1 MLNILIKNAEIID
14 GTGKPGFKADVGIV
28 DQRIV
33 IIAESI
39 SQEANQTIMAEG
51 LHLAPGFIDPH
62 THSDLTVF
70 GNRRAESS
78 IHQGVTTQ
86 IIGNCGLSA
95 APMIGASVGDLQ
107 ALSMGIG
114 IDVKWKSMA
123 EYLEH
128 LQKTGMA
135 INMVPLVGH
144 SNVRSSV
151 LGYDDVRPTPEQQV
165 KMESLVEEAM
175 EQGAR
180 GISTGL
186 FYPPGFFADTKEIIG
201 LARIVAKHG
210 GIYASHIRSES
221 DGVLKAVEETIEIG
235 KQAEIQVQY
244 SHVKICGHR
253 NWEMI
258 DDLVTL
264 LESDKA
270 QDARLGC
277 DQYPYIASSTVLSSI
292 LPYWAQEGGGKL
304 IAQRMKDQAIRDL
317 LRKDWH
323 QNRIDWDSRSGV
335 RDWNDLL
342 VTNCLSRPE
351 VIGMTIEE
359 ISSRDNLDSFDA
371 AMNLIALDDA
381 QIVVVYFDQHE
392 DIVKKLIKLPFVA
405 IGSDS
410 MGASPYG
417 ILGQSSPHPRCYG
430 TFPRVLGRYVRE
442 EKVISLEE
450 AIKKMTSLSAERF
463 SLTDRGVI
471 REGAW
476 ADIVLFDALV
486 VSDKATFTDPHQ
498 YPEGIEYVIVNGEI
512 VIHQGEHTGAL
523 PGQILSSDRSAG

>member
-1 MLNILIKNAEIID
+1 
-14 GTGKPGFKADVGIV
+14 
-28 DQRIV
+28 
-33 IIAESI
+33 
-39 SQEANQTIMAEG
+39 MAGE
-51 LHLAPGFIDPH
+51 
-62 THSDLTVF
+62 T
-70 GNRRAESS
+70 
-78 IHQGVTTQ
+78 
-86 IIGNCGLSA
+86 
-95 APMIGASVGDLQ
+95 VGDLQ
-107 ALSMGIG
+107 ALSMGID
-114 IDVKWKSMA
+114 IVYQWKSMA
-123 EYLEH
+123 EYREH

-135 INMVPLVGH
+135 VNMVPLVGH
-144 SNVRSSV
+144 SIVRGSV
-151 LGYDDVRPTPEQQV
+151 LGYDDAKLTPELQG
-165 KMESLVEEAM
+165 KMENLVEEAM

-186 FYPPGFFADTKEIIG
+186 FYPPGFFAHTKEIIG
-201 LARIVAKHG
+201 LAKIAAKHG

-221 DGVLKAVEETIEIG
+221 DGVLKAVEEAIEIG
-235 KQAEIQVQY
+235 KQAEIKVQY
-244 SHVKICGHR
+244 SHVKISGHR

-258 DDLVTL
+258 DDLVAL

-270 QDARLGC
+270 KDARLGC

-304 IAQRMKDQAIRDL
+304 IAQRMKDQAIREL
-317 LRKDWH
+317 LRKDWCE
-323 QNRIDWDSRSGV
+323 NRIEWDDRSGV
-335 RDWNDLL
+335 RDWDGLL
-342 VTNCLSRPE
+342 VTDCLSRPE

-359 ISSRDNLDSFDA
+359 IASQDNLDSLDV
-371 AMNLIALDDA
+371 AMNLMSLDNA

-392 DIVKKLIKLPFVA
+392 DIIKKLMKLPFVA

-410 MGASPYG
+410 MGASPHG

-442 EKVISLEE
+442 EKVLSLEE

-476 ADIVLFDALV
+476 ADIVLFDAQV

-498 YPEGIEYVIVNGEI
+498 FPEGIQYVIVNGEI
-512 VIHQGEHTGAL
+512 VINQGKHTGAL
-523 PGQILSSDRSAG
+523 PGQVL

>member
-1 MLNILIKNAEIID
+1 MLDILIKNAEIID
-14 GTGKPGFKADVGIV
+14 GTGKSGFKADVGIV

-33 IIAESI
+33 EIAVSI
-39 SQEANQTIMAEG
+39 SQEANQTIVAEG

-62 THSDLTVF
+62 MHSDLTVF
-70 GNRRAESS
+70 GNRLAESS
-78 IHQGVTTQ
+78 IHQGVTTE

-95 APMIGASVGDLQ
+95 APMSGASVGDLQ
-107 ALSMGIG
+107 ALSMGIE
-114 IDVKWKSMA
+114 IDITWKSMA

-135 INMVPLVGH
+135 VNIVPLIGH
-144 SNVRSSV
+144 SNVRGSV
-151 LGYDDVRPTPEQQV
+151 MGYDNVNLTTEQQV
-165 KMESLVEEAM
+165 KMENLVDEAM

-186 FYPPGFFADTKEIIG
+186 FYPPGFYSHTKEIIG

-221 DGVLKAVEETIEIG
+221 DGVLKAVEEAIEVG

-244 SHVKICGHR
+244 SHVKISGFN

-258 DDLVTL
+258 DDLIAL

-270 QDARLGC
+270 KDAQLGC

-292 LPYWAQEGGGKL
+292 LPYWAQEGGGKI
-304 IAQRMKDQAIRDL
+304 IAQRMKDHAIREL
-317 LRKDWH
+317 LRKEWYE
-323 QNRIDWDSRSGV
+323 NRIEWDNRSGV

-342 VTNCLSRPE
+342 VTDCLSRPE
-351 VIGMTIEE
+351 FIGMTIEE
-359 ISSRDNLDSFDA
+359 IASQDNLDPLDA
-371 AMNLIALDDA
+371 AMSLMSLGDA

-392 DIVKKLIKLPFVA
+392 DIIKKLMKLPFVA

-410 MGASPYG
+410 MGASPHG
-417 ILGQSSPHPRCYG
+417 ILGKSSPHPRCYG
-430 TFPRVLGRYVRE
+430 TFPRVLGRYARE
-442 EKVISLEE
+442 EKVLTLEE

-476 ADIVLFDALV
+476 ADIVLFDAQV
-486 VSDKATFTDPHQ
+486 VSDKATYTDPHH
-498 YPEGIEYVIVNGEI
+498 YPEGIQYVIVNGEI
-512 VIHQGEHTGAL
+512 VINRGEHTGAL
-523 PGQILSSDRSAG
+523 PGQVL

>member
-1 MLNILIKNAEIID
+1 MLDILIKNAEIID
-14 GTGKPGFKADVGIV
+14 GTGKSGFKADVGIV

-33 IIAESI
+33 EIAVSI
-39 SQEANQTIMAEG
+39 SQEANQTIVAEG

-62 THSDLTVF
+62 MHSDLTVF

-78 IHQGVTTQ
+78 IHQGVTTE

-95 APMIGASVGDLQ
+95 APMSGASVGDLQ
-107 ALSMGIG
+107 ALSMGIE
-114 IDVKWKSMA
+114 IDITWKSMA

-135 INMVPLVGH
+135 VNIVPLIGH
-144 SNVRSSV
+144 SNVRGSV
-151 LGYDDVRPTPEQQV
+151 MGYDNVNLTTEQQV
-165 KMESLVEEAM
+165 KMENLVDDAM

-186 FYPPGFFADTKEIIG
+186 FYPPGFFAHKKEIIG
-201 LARIVAKHG
+201 LAKIVAKHG

-221 DGVLKAVEETIEIG
+221 DRVLKAVEEAIEVG

-258 DDLVTL
+258 DDLVVL

-270 QDARLGC
+270 KDARLGC

-304 IAQRMKDQAIRDL
+304 IAQRMKDQAIREL
-317 LRKDWH
+317 LKKDWH
-323 QNRIDWDSRSGV
+323 ENRIEWDNRSGV
-335 RDWNDLL
+335 RDWNGLL
-342 VTNCLSRPE
+342 VTDCLSRPE
-351 VIGMTIEE
+351 FIGMTIEE
-359 ISSRDNLDSFDA
+359 IASQDNLDPLDA
-371 AMNLIALDDA
+371 AMSLMSLGDA

-392 DIVKKLIKLPFVA
+392 DILKKLMKLPFVA

-410 MGASPYG
+410 MGASPHG
-417 ILGQSSPHPRCYG
+417 ILGKSSPHPRCYG

-442 EKVISLEE
+442 EKVLTLEE

-476 ADIVLFDALV
+476 ADIVLFDAQV
-486 VSDKATFTDPHQ
+486 VSDKATYTDPHH
-498 YPEGIEYVIVNGEI
+498 YPEGIQYVIVNGEI
-512 VIHQGEHTGAL
+512 VINRGEHTGAL
-523 PGQILSSDRSAG
+523 PGQVL

>member
-1 MLNILIKNAEIID
+1 MLDMLIKNAEIID
-14 GTGKPGFKADVGIV
+14 GTGKSGFKADVGIV

-33 IIAESI
+33 EIAVSI
-39 SQEANQTIMAEG
+39 PQEANQTIVAEG

-62 THSDLTVF
+62 MHSDLTVF

-78 IHQGVTTQ
+78 IHQGVTTE

-95 APMIGASVGDLQ
+95 APMSGASVGDLQ
-107 ALSMGIG
+107 ALSMGIE
-114 IDVKWKSMA
+114 IDITWKSMA

-135 INMVPLVGH
+135 VNIVPLIGH
-144 SNVRSSV
+144 SNVRGSV
-151 LGYDDVRPTPEQQV
+151 MGYDNVNLTTEQQV
-165 KMESLVEEAM
+165 KMENLVDEAM

-186 FYPPGFFADTKEIIG
+186 FYPPGFYSHTKEIIG

-221 DGVLKAVEETIEIG
+221 DGVLKAVEEAIEVG

-244 SHVKICGHR
+244 SHVKISGFN

-258 DDLVTL
+258 DDLIAL

-270 QDARLGC
+270 KDAQLGC

-292 LPYWAQEGGGKL
+292 LPYWAQEGGGKI
-304 IAQRMKDQAIRDL
+304 IAQRMKDHAIREL
-317 LRKDWH
+317 LRKEWYE
-323 QNRIDWDSRSGV
+323 NRIEWDNRSGV

-342 VTNCLSRPE
+342 VTDCLSRPE
-351 VIGMTIEE
+351 FIGMTIEE
-359 ISSRDNLDSFDA
+359 IASQDNLDPLDA
-371 AMNLIALDDA
+371 AMSLMSLGDA

-392 DIVKKLIKLPFVA
+392 DILKKLMKLPFVA

-410 MGASPYG
+410 MGASPHG
-417 ILGQSSPHPRCYG
+417 ILGKSSPHPRCYG
-430 TFPRVLGRYVRE
+430 TFPRVLGRYARE
-442 EKVISLEE
+442 EKVLTLEE

-476 ADIVLFDALV
+476 ADIVLFDAQV
-486 VSDKATFTDPHQ
+486 VSDKATYTDPHH
-498 YPEGIEYVIVNGEI
+498 YPEGIQYVIVNGEI
-512 VIHQGEHTGAL
+512 VINRGEHTGAL
-523 PGQILSSDRSAG
+523 PGQVL

>member
-1 MLNILIKNAEIID
+1 MLDILIKNAEIID
-14 GTGKPGFKADVGIV
+14 GTGKSGFKADVGIV

-33 IIAESI
+33 EIAVSI
-39 SQEANQTIMAEG
+39 SQEANQTIVAEG

-62 THSDLTVF
+62 MHSDLTVF

-78 IHQGVTTQ
+78 IHQGVTTE

-95 APMIGASVGDLQ
+95 APMSGASVGDLQ
-107 ALSMGIG
+107 ALSMGIE
-114 IDVKWKSMA
+114 IDITWKSMA

-135 INMVPLVGH
+135 VNIVPLIGH
-144 SNVRSSV
+144 SNVRGSV
-151 LGYDDVRPTPEQQV
+151 MGYDNVNLTTEQQV
-165 KMESLVEEAM
+165 KMENLVDEAM

-186 FYPPGFFADTKEIIG
+186 FYPPGFYSHTKEIIG

-221 DGVLKAVEETIEIG
+221 DGVLKAVEEAIEVG

-244 SHVKICGHR
+244 SHVKISGFN

-258 DDLVTL
+258 DDLIAL

-270 QDARLGC
+270 KDAQLGC

-292 LPYWAQEGGGKL
+292 LPYWAQEGGGKI
-304 IAQRMKDQAIRDL
+304 IAQRMKDHAIREL
-317 LRKDWH
+317 LRKEWYE
-323 QNRIDWDSRSGV
+323 NRIEWDNRSGV

-342 VTNCLSRPE
+342 VTDCLSRPE
-351 VIGMTIEE
+351 FIGMTIEE
-359 ISSRDNLDSFDA
+359 IASQDNLDPLDA
-371 AMNLIALDDA
+371 AMSLMSLGDA

-392 DIVKKLIKLPFVA
+392 DILKKLMKLPFVA

-410 MGASPYG
+410 MGASPHG
-417 ILGQSSPHPRCYG
+417 ILGKSSPHPRCYG
-430 TFPRVLGRYVRE
+430 TFPRVLGRYARE
-442 EKVISLEE
+442 EKVLTLEE

-476 ADIVLFDALV
+476 ADIVLFDAQV
-486 VSDKATFTDPHQ
+486 VSDKATYTDPHH
-498 YPEGIEYVIVNGEI
+498 YPEGIQYVIVNGEI
-512 VIHQGEHTGAL
+512 VINRGEHTGAL
-523 PGQILSSDRSAG
+523 PGQVL

>member
-1 MLNILIKNAEIID
+1 
-14 GTGKPGFKADVGIV
+14 
-28 DQRIV
+28 
-33 IIAESI
+33 
-39 SQEANQTIMAEG
+39 
-51 LHLAPGFIDPH
+51 
-62 THSDLTVF
+62 
-70 GNRRAESS
+70 
-78 IHQGVTTQ
+78 
-86 IIGNCGLSA
+86 
-95 APMIGASVGDLQ
+95 
-107 ALSMGIG
+107 
-114 IDVKWKSMA
+114 
-123 EYLEH
+123 
-128 LQKTGMA
+128 
-135 INMVPLVGH
+135 
-144 SNVRSSV
+144 